1 MLAFQNNTKQQKKI
15 LTLVMGIMRRGAWKK
30 WIWLFFL
37 LIRLLRDSCTSLL
50 LHYLPSFWSHQVAIK
65 QGMFPATQVSTKPNQ
80 QQQHSTSKKLNK
92 NKNLHYIIIT
102 SCLLQ
107 KIATFHI
114 YLGWLMKPLPLYL
127 KSSWWGKI
135 NYTFSFSNLAYPN
148 KNWKQF

>member
-1 MLAFQNNTKQQKKI
+1 MLEKMN
-15 LTLVMGIMRRGAWKK
+15 LT
-30 WIWLFFL
+30 FFSSDKT
-37 LIRLLRDSCTSLL
+37 LRDSCTSLL
-50 LHYLPSFWSHQVAIK
+50 LHNTCLLFDHIK
-65 QGMFPATQVSTKPNQ
+65 LQSSRGCFRPLKSQLNWTNNNTTRLQ
-80 QQQHSTSKKLNK
+80 KKLNK